1 MSRANASLAELAHE
15 RDARVLERRKRRAA
29 AMDNLVSGCALF
41 MLLFP
46 FLYWW
51 APSWMLLILFVVLA
65 TLVGSFAYEA
75 ITRRERDRQE
85 VADAKARAR
94 RIWRRQGFTDAD
106 IDRWEQQET
115 SRRGGRPWWWVGRY
129 CD

>member
-1 MSRANASLAELAHE
+1 MTSANASLDELARE
-15 RDARVLERRKRRAA
+15 QDARALERRKRRAA
-29 AMDNLVSGCALF
+29 AMEKLVTGCALF
-41 MLLFP
+41 VLLFP

-65 TLVGSFAYEA
+65 TLVGSFTYDA
-75 ITRRERDRQE
+75 ITRRGRERQE
-85 VADAKARAR
+85 VSDAKARAR

-106 IDRWEQQET
+106 IDRWEQET